1 MTKATQGEHDVQPDA
16 VKLLGDRYGASG
28 TKNGYKVVPD
38 DAGSPMVAGEAGR
51 ATRSS

>member
-28 TKNGYKVVPD
+28 TENGYKVVPD
-38 DAGSPMVAGEAGR
+38 DAGTPMVAWGSGACD
-51 ATRSS
+51 